1 MVRAVSVFK
10 AYDIR
15 GIAGPEIN
23 ASFSRRLGQSIVDFT
38 GASTIG
44 VGRDIRT
51 SGLELHEALMDG
63 IRSSGCDVVNLGI
76 VPTGVIYRSTV
87 DMEIDVAVAITA
99 SHNPPEYN
107 GFKIVHHGLPLAGKD
122 LQDLKSVFD
131 SIDEEERNSDG
142 AMIDGT
148 EYVNSVLQ
156 EIVNDIGAIS
166 RSIVV
171 SVDAANAVPGPYIV
185 ELFEKLG
192 VETMAINCEWD
203 ADSPSHPADPT
214 RPENMRELSASV
226 ASSEAEFGIGVDGDG
241 DRIGVVD
248 ENGKFIHPDRLIG
261 LFAKDILVNEE
272 HDTDSEESRTI
283 LYDVKCSMG
292 VEEAI
297 ASSGGIGRMVRTGHS
312 FMKRELAIAPSI
324 KFAGEMSG
332 HLFFNDRWN
341 GFDCALYNS
350 ARLIEL
356 VARLSD
362 PKNGGIRFSDLLS
375 SVPEYPSTG
384 ESKISF
390 EGGRDEIMK
399 SVRSSFSD
407 LKFSEVDGV
416 RVAYPDGWFLCR
428 PSNTEPILIMRAE
441 GRTEA
446 SLEFILSDV
455 HARIGEIIDLSELR

>member
-1 MVRAVSVFK
+1 MFK

-15 GIAGPEIN
+15 GIAGSEIDV
-23 ASFSRRLGQSIVDFT
+23 SFSRRLGRSIVDFT
-38 GASTIG
+38 GASSIA

-51 SGLELHEALMDG
+51 SGEALHEAMMEG

-76 VPTGVIYRSTV
+76 VPTGVVYRSTV
-87 DMEIDVAVAITA
+87 DMEIDVAIAITA

-107 GFKIVHHGLPLAGKD
+107 GFKIVHSGLPMAGRD

-131 SIDEEERNSDG
+131 SISEEERVL
-142 AMIDGT
+142 DGT
-148 EYVNSVLQ
+148 LVDETGYVNSVIE
-156 EIVNDIGAIS
+156 EIVKDIGPID
-166 RSIVV
+166 RRIVV

-185 ELFEKLG
+185 DLFEKLG
-192 VETMAINCEWD
+192 VETVAINCEWN
-203 ADSPSHPADPT
+203 ADFPAHPADPT
-214 RPENMRELSASV
+214 RPANMRELSSTV
-226 ASSEAEFGIGVDGDG
+226 VSSGAEFGIGVDGDG

-248 ENGKFIHPDRLIG
+248 ENGRFIHPDRLIG
-261 LFAKDILVNEE
+261 LFAKDILLNE
-272 HDTDSEESRTI
+272 DLGKDSEESRTI

-292 VEEAI
+292 VDEAI

-312 FMKRELAIAPSI
+312 FMKRELAASPTIR
-324 KFAGEMSG
+324 FAGEMSG

-341 GFDCALYNS
+341 GFDCSLYNS

-362 PKNGGIRFSDLLS
+362 PMDGSIGFSDLLS

-384 ESKISF
+384 ESKINF

-399 SVRSSFSD
+399 LVRSSFSD
-407 LKFSEVDGV
+407 LQFSEIDGV
-416 RVAYPDGWFLCR
+416 RVTYPDGWFLCR

-446 SLEFILSDV
+446 ALESILSDV
-455 HARIGEIIDLSELR
+455 RARIGGVINLRELR

>member
-1 MVRAVSVFK
+1 MSVFK

-15 GIAGPEIN
+15 GIAGSEIDV
-23 ASFSRRLGQSIVDFT
+23 SFSRRLGRSIVDFT
-38 GASTIG
+38 GASSIA

-51 SGLELHEALMDG
+51 SGEALHEAMMEG

-76 VPTGVIYRSTV
+76 VPTGVVYRSTV
-87 DMEIDVAVAITA
+87 DMEIDVAIAITA

-107 GFKIVHHGLPLAGKD
+107 GFKIVHSGLPMAGRD

-131 SIDEEERNSDG
+131 SISEEERVL
-142 AMIDGT
+142 DGT
-148 EYVNSVLQ
+148 LVDGTGYVNSVIE
-156 EIVNDIGAIS
+156 EIVKDIGPID
-166 RSIVV
+166 RRIVV

-185 ELFEKLG
+185 DLFEKLG
-192 VETMAINCEWD
+192 VETVAINCEWN
-203 ADSPSHPADPT
+203 ADFPAHPADPT
-214 RPENMRELSASV
+214 RPANMRELSSTV
-226 ASSEAEFGIGVDGDG
+226 VSSGAEFGIGVDGDG

-248 ENGKFIHPDRLIG
+248 ENGRFIHPDRLIG
-261 LFAKDILVNEE
+261 LFAKDILLNE
-272 HDTDSEESRTI
+272 DLGKDSEESRTI

-292 VEEAI
+292 VDEAI

-312 FMKRELAIAPSI
+312 FMKRELASSPSI
-324 KFAGEMSG
+324 RFAGEMSG

-341 GFDCALYNS
+341 GFDCSLYNS

-362 PKNGGIRFSDLLS
+362 PMDGSIGFSDLLS

-384 ESKISF
+384 ESKINF

-399 SVRSSFSD
+399 LVRSSFSD
-407 LKFSEVDGV
+407 LQFSEVDGV
-416 RVAYPDGWFLCR
+416 RVTYPNGWFLCR

-446 SLEFILSDV
+446 ALESILSDV
-455 HARIGEIIDLSELR
+455 RARIGGVINLRELR

>member
-1 MVRAVSVFK
+1 MFK

-15 GIAGPEIN
+15 GIAGSEIDV
-23 ASFSRRLGQSIVDFT
+23 SFSRRLGRSIVDFT
-38 GASTIG
+38 GASSIA

-51 SGLELHEALMDG
+51 SGEALHEAMMEG

-76 VPTGVIYRSTV
+76 VPTGVVYRSTV

-107 GFKIVHHGLPLAGKD
+107 GFKIVHSGLPMAGRD

-131 SIDEEERNSDG
+131 SISEEERVL
-142 AMIDGT
+142 DGT
-148 EYVNSVLQ
+148 LVDGTGYVNSVIE
-156 EIVNDIGAIS
+156 EIVKDIGPID
-166 RSIVV
+166 RRIVV

-185 ELFEKLG
+185 DLFEKLG
-192 VETMAINCEWD
+192 VETVAINCEWN
-203 ADSPSHPADPT
+203 ADFPAHPADPT
-214 RPENMRELSASV
+214 RPANMRELSSTV
-226 ASSEAEFGIGVDGDG
+226 VSSGAEFGIGVDGDG

-248 ENGKFIHPDRLIG
+248 ENGRFIHPDRLIG
-261 LFAKDILVNEE
+261 LFAKDILLNE
-272 HDTDSEESRTI
+272 DLGKGSEESRTI

-292 VEEAI
+292 VDEAI

-312 FMKRELAIAPSI
+312 FMKRELASSPSI
-324 KFAGEMSG
+324 RFAGEMSG

-341 GFDCALYNS
+341 GFDCSLYNS

-356 VARLSD
+356 VARLSNPMD
-362 PKNGGIRFSDLLS
+362 GSIGFSDLLS

-384 ESKISF
+384 ESKINF

-407 LKFSEVDGV
+407 LQFSEVDGV
-416 RVAYPDGWFLCR
+416 RVTYPDGWFLCR

-446 SLEFILSDV
+446 ALESILSDV
-455 HARIGEIIDLSELR
+455 RARIGGAINLRELR

>member
-1 MVRAVSVFK
+1 MFK

-15 GIAGPEIN
+15 GIAGSEIDV
-23 ASFSRRLGQSIVDFT
+23 SFSRRLGRSIVDFT
-38 GASTIG
+38 GASSIA

-51 SGLELHEALMDG
+51 SGEALHEAMMEG

-76 VPTGVIYRSTV
+76 VPTGVVYRSTV
-87 DMEIDVAVAITA
+87 DMEIDVAIAITA

-107 GFKIVHHGLPLAGKD
+107 GFKIVHSGLPMAGRD

-131 SIDEEERNSDG
+131 SISEEERVL
-142 AMIDGT
+142 DGT
-148 EYVNSVLQ
+148 LVDETGYVNSVIE
-156 EIVNDIGAIS
+156 EIVKDIGPID
-166 RSIVV
+166 RRIVV

-185 ELFEKLG
+185 DLFEKLG
-192 VETMAINCEWD
+192 VETVAINCEWN
-203 ADSPSHPADPT
+203 ADFPAHPADPT
-214 RPENMRELSASV
+214 RPANMRELSSTV
-226 ASSEAEFGIGVDGDG
+226 VSSGAEFGIGVDGDG

-248 ENGKFIHPDRLIG
+248 ENGRFIHPDRLIG
-261 LFAKDILVNEE
+261 LFAKDILLNE
-272 HDTDSEESRTI
+272 DLGKDSKESRTI

-292 VEEAI
+292 VDEAI

-312 FMKRELAIAPSI
+312 FMKKELASSPSI
-324 KFAGEMSG
+324 RFAGEMSG

-341 GFDCALYNS
+341 GFDCSLYNS

-362 PKNGGIRFSDLLS
+362 PMDGSIGFSDLLS

-384 ESKISF
+384 ESKINF

-399 SVRSSFSD
+399 LVRSSFSD
-407 LKFSEVDGV
+407 LQFSEIDGV
-416 RVAYPDGWFLCR
+416 RVTYPDGWFLCR

-446 SLEFILSDV
+446 ALESILSDV
-455 HARIGEIIDLSELR
+455 RARIGGVINLRELR

>member
-1 MVRAVSVFK
+1 MFK

-15 GIAGPEIN
+15 GIAGSEIDV
-23 ASFSRRLGQSIVDFT
+23 SFSRRLGRSIVDFT
-38 GASTIG
+38 GASSIA

-51 SGLELHEALMDG
+51 SGEALHEAMMEG

-76 VPTGVIYRSTV
+76 VPTGVVYRSTV
-87 DMEIDVAVAITA
+87 DMEIDVAIAITA

-107 GFKIVHHGLPLAGKD
+107 GFKIVHSGLPMAGRD

-131 SIDEEERNSDG
+131 SISEEERVL
-142 AMIDGT
+142 DGT
-148 EYVNSVLQ
+148 LVDGTGYVNSVIE
-156 EIVNDIGAIS
+156 EIVKDIGPID
-166 RSIVV
+166 RRIVV

-185 ELFEKLG
+185 DLFEKLG
-192 VETMAINCEWD
+192 VETVAINCEWN
-203 ADSPSHPADPT
+203 ADFPAHPADPT
-214 RPENMRELSASV
+214 RPANMRELSSTV
-226 ASSEAEFGIGVDGDG
+226 VSSGAEFGIGVDGDG

-248 ENGKFIHPDRLIG
+248 ENGRFIHPDRLIG
-261 LFAKDILVNEE
+261 LFAKDILLNE
-272 HDTDSEESRTI
+272 DLGKDSEESRTI

-292 VEEAI
+292 VDEAI

-312 FMKRELAIAPSI
+312 FMKRELASSPSI
-324 KFAGEMSG
+324 RFAGEMSG

-341 GFDCALYNS
+341 GFDCSLYNS

-356 VARLSD
+356 VARLSNPMD
-362 PKNGGIRFSDLLS
+362 GSIGFSDLLS

-384 ESKISF
+384 ESKINF

-407 LKFSEVDGV
+407 LQFSEVDGV
-416 RVAYPDGWFLCR
+416 RVTYPDGWFLCR

-446 SLEFILSDV
+446 ALESILSDV
-455 HARIGEIIDLSELR
+455 RARIGGVINLRELR

>member
-1 MVRAVSVFK
+1 MFK

-15 GIAGPEIN
+15 GIAGSEIDV
-23 ASFSRRLGQSIVDFT
+23 SFSRRLGRSIVDFT
-38 GASTIG
+38 GASSIA

-51 SGLELHEALMDG
+51 SGEALHEAMMEG

-76 VPTGVIYRSTV
+76 VPTGVVYRSTV
-87 DMEIDVAVAITA
+87 DMEIDVAIAITA

-107 GFKIVHHGLPLAGKD
+107 GFKIVHSGLPMAGRD

-131 SIDEEERNSDG
+131 SISEEERVL
-142 AMIDGT
+142 DGT
-148 EYVNSVLQ
+148 LVDETGYVNSVIE
-156 EIVNDIGAIS
+156 EIVKDIGPID
-166 RSIVV
+166 RRIVV

-185 ELFEKLG
+185 DLFEKLG
-192 VETMAINCEWD
+192 VETVAINCEWN
-203 ADSPSHPADPT
+203 ADFPAHPADPT
-214 RPENMRELSASV
+214 RPANMRELSSTV
-226 ASSEAEFGIGVDGDG
+226 VSSGAEFGIGVDGDG

-248 ENGKFIHPDRLIG
+248 ENGRFIHPDRLIG
-261 LFAKDILVNEE
+261 LFAKDILLNE
-272 HDTDSEESRTI
+272 DLGKDSEESRTI

-292 VEEAI
+292 VDEAI

-312 FMKRELAIAPSI
+312 FMKRELASSPSI
-324 KFAGEMSG
+324 RFAGEMSG

-341 GFDCALYNS
+341 GFDCSLYNS

-362 PKNGGIRFSDLLS
+362 PMDGSIGFSDLLS

-384 ESKISF
+384 ESKINF

-399 SVRSSFSD
+399 LVRSSFSD
-407 LKFSEVDGV
+407 LQFSEIDGV
-416 RVAYPDGWFLCR
+416 RVTYPDGWFLCR

-446 SLEFILSDV
+446 ALESILSDV
-455 HARIGEIIDLSELR
+455 RARIGGVINLRELR

>member
-1 MVRAVSVFK
+1 MFK

-15 GIAGPEIN
+15 GIAGSEIDV
-23 ASFSRRLGQSIVDFT
+23 SFSRRLGRSIVDFT
-38 GASTIG
+38 GASSIA

-51 SGLELHEALMDG
+51 SGEALHRAMMEG

-76 VPTGVIYRSTV
+76 VPTGVVYRSTV
-87 DMEIDVAVAITA
+87 DMEIDVAIAITA

-107 GFKIVHHGLPLAGKD
+107 GFKIVHSGLPMAGRD

-131 SIDEEERNSDG
+131 SISEEERVL
-142 AMIDGT
+142 DGT
-148 EYVNSVLQ
+148 LVDGTGYVNSVIE
-156 EIVNDIGAIS
+156 EIVKDIGPIE
-166 RSIVV
+166 RRIVV

-185 ELFEKLG
+185 DLFEKLG
-192 VETMAINCEWD
+192 VETVAINCEWN
-203 ADSPSHPADPT
+203 ADFPAHPADPT
-214 RPENMRELSASV
+214 RPANMRELSSTV
-226 ASSEAEFGIGVDGDG
+226 VSSGAEFGIGVDGDG

-248 ENGKFIHPDRLIG
+248 ENGRFIHPDRLIG
-261 LFAKDILVNEE
+261 LFAKDILLNEDLGK
-272 HDTDSEESRTI
+272 HSKESRTI

-292 VEEAI
+292 VDEAI

-312 FMKRELAIAPSI
+312 FMKRELATSPSI
-324 KFAGEMSG
+324 RFAGEMSG

-341 GFDCALYNS
+341 GFDCSLYNS

-356 VARLSD
+356 VARLSNPMD
-362 PKNGGIRFSDLLS
+362 GSIGFSDLLS

-384 ESKISF
+384 ESKINF

-407 LKFSEVDGV
+407 LQFSEVDGV
-416 RVAYPDGWFLCR
+416 RVTYPNGWFLCR

-446 SLEFILSDV
+446 ALESILSDV
-455 HARIGEIIDLSELR
+455 RARIGGVINLRELR

>member
-1 MVRAVSVFK
+1 MFK

-15 GIAGPEIN
+15 GIAGSEIDV
-23 ASFSRRLGQSIVDFT
+23 SFSRRLGRSIVDFT
-38 GASTIG
+38 GASSIA

-51 SGLELHEALMDG
+51 SGEALHEAMMEG

-76 VPTGVIYRSTV
+76 VPTGVVYRSTV
-87 DMEIDVAVAITA
+87 DMEIDVAIAITA

-107 GFKIVHHGLPLAGKD
+107 GFKIVHSGLPMAGRD

-131 SIDEEERNSDG
+131 SISEEERVL
-142 AMIDGT
+142 DGT
-148 EYVNSVLQ
+148 LVDGTGYVNSVIE
-156 EIVNDIGAIS
+156 EIVKDIGPID
-166 RSIVV
+166 RRIVV

-185 ELFEKLG
+185 DLFEKLG
-192 VETMAINCEWD
+192 VETVAINCEWN
-203 ADSPSHPADPT
+203 ADFPAHPADPT
-214 RPENMRELSASV
+214 RPANMRELSSTV
-226 ASSEAEFGIGVDGDG
+226 VSSGAEFGIGVDGDG

-248 ENGKFIHPDRLIG
+248 ENGRFIHPDRLIG
-261 LFAKDILVNEE
+261 LFAKDILLNE
-272 HDTDSEESRTI
+272 DLGKDSEESRTI

-292 VEEAI
+292 VDEAI

-312 FMKRELAIAPSI
+312 FMKRELASSPSI
-324 KFAGEMSG
+324 RFAGEMSG

-341 GFDCALYNS
+341 GFDCSLYNS

-362 PKNGGIRFSDLLS
+362 PMDGSIGFSDLLS

-384 ESKISF
+384 ESKINF

-399 SVRSSFSD
+399 LVRSSFSD
-407 LKFSEVDGV
+407 LQLSEVDGV
-416 RVAYPDGWFLCR
+416 RVTYPDGWFLCR

-446 SLEFILSDV
+446 ALESILSDV
-455 HARIGEIIDLSELR
+455 RARIGGAINLRELR

>member
-1 MVRAVSVFK
+1 MSVFK

-15 GIAGPEIN
+15 GIAGSEIDV
-23 ASFSRRLGQSIVDFT
+23 SFSRRLGRSIVDFT
-38 GASTIG
+38 GASSIA

-51 SGLELHEALMDG
+51 SGEALHEAMMEG

-76 VPTGVIYRSTV
+76 VPTGVVYRSTV
-87 DMEIDVAVAITA
+87 DMEIDVAIAITA

-107 GFKIVHHGLPLAGKD
+107 GFKIVHSGLPMAGRD

-131 SIDEEERNSDG
+131 SISEEERVL
-142 AMIDGT
+142 DGT
-148 EYVNSVLQ
+148 LVDGTGYVNSVIE
-156 EIVNDIGAIS
+156 EIVKDIGPID
-166 RSIVV
+166 RRIVV

-185 ELFEKLG
+185 DLFEKLG
-192 VETMAINCEWD
+192 VETVAINCEWN
-203 ADSPSHPADPT
+203 ADFPAHPADPT
-214 RPENMRELSASV
+214 RPANMRELSSTV
-226 ASSEAEFGIGVDGDG
+226 VSSGAEFGIGVDGDG

-248 ENGKFIHPDRLIG
+248 ENGRFIHPDRLIG
-261 LFAKDILVNEE
+261 LFAKDILLNE
-272 HDTDSEESRTI
+272 DLGKDSEESRTI

-292 VEEAI
+292 VDEAI

-312 FMKRELAIAPSI
+312 FMKRELASSPSI
-324 KFAGEMSG
+324 RFAGEMSG

-341 GFDCALYNS
+341 GFDCSLYNS

-362 PKNGGIRFSDLLS
+362 PMDGSIGFSDLLS

-384 ESKISF
+384 ESKINF

-399 SVRSSFSD
+399 LVRSSFSD
-407 LKFSEVDGV
+407 LQFSEVDGV
-416 RVAYPDGWFLCR
+416 RVTYPDGWFLCR
-428 PSNTEPILIMRAE
+428 PSNTEPTLIMRAE

-446 SLEFILSDV
+446 ALESILSDV
-455 HARIGEIIDLSELR
+455 RARIGGVINLRELR

>member
-1 MVRAVSVFK
+1 MFK

-15 GIAGPEIN
+15 GIAGSEIDV
-23 ASFSRRLGQSIVDFT
+23 SFSRRLRRSIVDFT
-38 GASTIG
+38 GASSIA

-51 SGLELHEALMDG
+51 SGEALHEAMMEG

-76 VPTGVIYRSTV
+76 VPTGVVYRSTV
-87 DMEIDVAVAITA
+87 DMEIDVAIAITA

-107 GFKIVHHGLPLAGKD
+107 GFKIVHSGLPMAGRD

-131 SIDEEERNSDG
+131 SISEEERVL
-142 AMIDGT
+142 DGT
-148 EYVNSVLQ
+148 LVDGTGYVNSVIE
-156 EIVNDIGAIS
+156 EIVKDIGPID
-166 RSIVV
+166 RRIVV

-185 ELFEKLG
+185 DLFEKLG
-192 VETMAINCEWD
+192 VETVAINCEWN
-203 ADSPSHPADPT
+203 ADFPAHPADPT
-214 RPENMRELSASV
+214 RPANMRELSSTV
-226 ASSEAEFGIGVDGDG
+226 VSSGAEFGIGVDGDG

-248 ENGKFIHPDRLIG
+248 ENGRFIHPDRLIG
-261 LFAKDILVNEE
+261 LFAKDILLNE
-272 HDTDSEESRTI
+272 DLGKDSEESRTI

-292 VEEAI
+292 VDEAI

-312 FMKRELAIAPSI
+312 FMKRELASSPSI
-324 KFAGEMSG
+324 RFAGEMSG

-341 GFDCALYNS
+341 GFDCSLYNS

-362 PKNGGIRFSDLLS
+362 PMDGSIGFSDLLS

-384 ESKISF
+384 ESKINF

-399 SVRSSFSD
+399 LVRSSFSD
-407 LKFSEVDGV
+407 LQFSEVDGV
-416 RVAYPDGWFLCR
+416 RVTYPNGWFLCR

-446 SLEFILSDV
+446 ALESILSDV
-455 HARIGEIIDLSELR
+455 RARIGGVINLRELR

>member
-1 MVRAVSVFK
+1 MSVFK

-15 GIAGPEIN
+15 GIAGSEIDV
-23 ASFSRRLGQSIVDFT
+23 SFSRRLGRSIVDFT
-38 GASTIG
+38 GASSIA

-51 SGLELHEALMDG
+51 SGEALHEAMMEG

-76 VPTGVIYRSTV
+76 VPTGVVYRSTV
-87 DMEIDVAVAITA
+87 DMEIDVAIAITA

-107 GFKIVHHGLPLAGKD
+107 GFKIVHSGLPMAGRD

-131 SIDEEERNSDG
+131 SISEEERVL
-142 AMIDGT
+142 DGT
-148 EYVNSVLQ
+148 LVDETGYVNSVIE
-156 EIVNDIGAIS
+156 EIVKDIGPID
-166 RSIVV
+166 RRIVV

-185 ELFEKLG
+185 DLFEKLG
-192 VETMAINCEWD
+192 VETVAINCEWN
-203 ADSPSHPADPT
+203 ADFPAHPADPT
-214 RPENMRELSASV
+214 RPANMRELSSTV
-226 ASSEAEFGIGVDGDG
+226 VSSGAEFGIGVDGDG

-248 ENGKFIHPDRLIG
+248 ENGRFIHPDRLIG
-261 LFAKDILVNEE
+261 LFAKDILLNE
-272 HDTDSEESRTI
+272 DLGKDSEERRTI

-292 VEEAI
+292 VDEAI

-312 FMKRELAIAPSI
+312 FMKKELASSPSI
-324 KFAGEMSG
+324 RFAGEMSG

-341 GFDCALYNS
+341 GFDCSLYNS

-362 PKNGGIRFSDLLS
+362 PMDGSIGFSDLLS

-384 ESKISF
+384 ESKINF

-399 SVRSSFSD
+399 LVSSSFSD
-407 LKFSEVDGV
+407 LQFSEIDGV
-416 RVAYPDGWFLCR
+416 RVTYPDGWFLCR

-446 SLEFILSDV
+446 ALESILSDV
-455 HARIGEIIDLSELR
+455 RARIGGVINLRELR

>member
-1 MVRAVSVFK
+1 MFK

-15 GIAGPEIN
+15 GIAGSEIDV
-23 ASFSRRLGQSIVDFT
+23 SFSRRLGRSIVDFT
-38 GASTIG
+38 GASSIA

-51 SGLELHEALMDG
+51 SGEALHEAMMEG

-76 VPTGVIYRSTV
+76 VPTGVVYRSTV
-87 DMEIDVAVAITA
+87 DMEIDVAIAITA

-107 GFKIVHHGLPLAGKD
+107 GFKIVHSGLPMAGRD

-131 SIDEEERNSDG
+131 SISEEERVL
-142 AMIDGT
+142 DGT
-148 EYVNSVLQ
+148 LVDGTGYVNSVIE
-156 EIVNDIGAIS
+156 EIVKDIGPID
-166 RSIVV
+166 RRIVV

-185 ELFEKLG
+185 DLFEKLG
-192 VETMAINCEWD
+192 VETVAINCEWN
-203 ADSPSHPADPT
+203 ADFPAHPADPT
-214 RPENMRELSASV
+214 RPANMRELSSTV
-226 ASSEAEFGIGVDGDG
+226 VSSGAEFGIGVDGDG

-248 ENGKFIHPDRLIG
+248 ENGRFIHPDRLIG
-261 LFAKDILVNEE
+261 LFAKDILLNE
-272 HDTDSEESRTI
+272 DLGKDSEESRTI

-292 VEEAI
+292 VDEAI

-312 FMKRELAIAPSI
+312 FMKRELASSPSI
-324 KFAGEMSG
+324 RFAGEMSG

-341 GFDCALYNS
+341 GFDCSLYNS

-362 PKNGGIRFSDLLS
+362 PMDGSIGFSDLLS

-384 ESKISF
+384 ESKINF

-399 SVRSSFSD
+399 LVRSSFSD
-407 LKFSEVDGV
+407 LQFSEVDGV
-416 RVAYPDGWFLCR
+416 RVTYPNGWFLCR

-446 SLEFILSDV
+446 ALESILSDV
-455 HARIGEIIDLSELR
+455 HTRIGGIINLRELR

>member
-1 MVRAVSVFK
+1 MSVFK

-15 GIAGPEIN
+15 GIAGSEIDV
-23 ASFSRRLGQSIVDFT
+23 SFSRRLGRSIVDFT
-38 GASTIG
+38 GASSIA

-51 SGLELHEALMDG
+51 SGEALHEAMMEG

-76 VPTGVIYRSTV
+76 VPTGVVYRSTV
-87 DMEIDVAVAITA
+87 DMEIDVAIAITA

-107 GFKIVHHGLPLAGKD
+107 GFKIVHSGLPMAGRD

-131 SIDEEERNSDG
+131 SISEEERVL
-142 AMIDGT
+142 DGT
-148 EYVNSVLQ
+148 LVDETGYVNSVIE
-156 EIVNDIGAIS
+156 EIVKDIGPID
-166 RSIVV
+166 RRIVV

-185 ELFEKLG
+185 DLFEKLG
-192 VETMAINCEWD
+192 VETVAINCEWN
-203 ADSPSHPADPT
+203 ADFPAHPADPT
-214 RPENMRELSASV
+214 RPANMRELSSTV
-226 ASSEAEFGIGVDGDG
+226 VSSGAEFGIGVDGDG

-248 ENGKFIHPDRLIG
+248 ENGRFIHPDRLIG
-261 LFAKDILVNEE
+261 LFAKDILLNE
-272 HDTDSEESRTI
+272 DLCKDSEERRTI

-292 VEEAI
+292 VDEAI

-312 FMKRELAIAPSI
+312 FMKKELASSPSI
-324 KFAGEMSG
+324 RFAGEMSG

-341 GFDCALYNS
+341 GFDCSLYNS

-362 PKNGGIRFSDLLS
+362 PMDGSIGFSDLLS

-384 ESKISF
+384 ESKINF

-399 SVRSSFSD
+399 LVSSSFSD
-407 LKFSEVDGV
+407 LQFSEIDGV
-416 RVAYPDGWFLCR
+416 RVTYPDGWFLCR

-446 SLEFILSDV
+446 ALESILSDV
-455 HARIGEIIDLSELR
+455 RARIGGVINLRELR

>member
-1 MVRAVSVFK
+1 MSVFK

-15 GIAGPEIN
+15 GIAGSEIDV
-23 ASFSRRLGQSIVDFT
+23 SFSRRLGRSIVDFT
-38 GASTIG
+38 GASSIA

-51 SGLELHEALMDG
+51 SGEALHEAMMEG

-76 VPTGVIYRSTV
+76 VPTGVVYRSTV
-87 DMEIDVAVAITA
+87 DMEIDVAIAITA

-107 GFKIVHHGLPLAGKD
+107 GFKIVHSGLPMAGRD

-131 SIDEEERNSDG
+131 SISEEERVL
-142 AMIDGT
+142 DGT
-148 EYVNSVLQ
+148 LVDETGYVNSVIE
-156 EIVNDIGAIS
+156 EIVKDIGPID
-166 RSIVV
+166 RRIVV

-185 ELFEKLG
+185 DLFEKLG
-192 VETMAINCEWD
+192 VETVAINCEWN
-203 ADSPSHPADPT
+203 ADFPAHPADPT
-214 RPENMRELSASV
+214 RPANMRELSSTV
-226 ASSEAEFGIGVDGDG
+226 VSSGAEFGIGVDGDG

-248 ENGKFIHPDRLIG
+248 ENGRFIHPDRLIG
-261 LFAKDILVNEE
+261 LFAKDILLNE
-272 HDTDSEESRTI
+272 DLGKDSEERRTI

-292 VEEAI
+292 VDEAI

-312 FMKRELAIAPSI
+312 FMKKELASSPSI
-324 KFAGEMSG
+324 RFAGEMSG

-341 GFDCALYNS
+341 GFDCSLYNS

-362 PKNGGIRFSDLLS
+362 PMDGSIGFSDLLS

-384 ESKISF
+384 ESKINF

-399 SVRSSFSD
+399 LVRSSFSD
-407 LKFSEVDGV
+407 LQFSEIDGV
-416 RVAYPDGWFLCR
+416 RVTYPDGWFLCR

-446 SLEFILSDV
+446 ALESILSDV
-455 HARIGEIIDLSELR
+455 RARIGGVINLRELR

>member
-1 MVRAVSVFK
+1 MFK

-15 GIAGPEIN
+15 GIAGSEIDV
-23 ASFSRRLGQSIVDFT
+23 SFSRRLGRSIVDFT
-38 GASTIG
+38 GASSIA

-51 SGLELHEALMDG
+51 SGEALHRAMMEG

-76 VPTGVIYRSTV
+76 VPTGVVYRSTV
-87 DMEIDVAVAITA
+87 DMDIDVAIAITA

-107 GFKIVHHGLPLAGKD
+107 GFKIVHSGLPMAGRD

-131 SIDEEERNSDG
+131 SISEEERVL
-142 AMIDGT
+142 DGT
-148 EYVNSVLQ
+148 LVDETGYVNSVIE
-156 EIVNDIGAIS
+156 EIVKDIGPID
-166 RSIVV
+166 RRIVV

-185 ELFEKLG
+185 DLFEKLG
-192 VETMAINCEWD
+192 VETVAINCEWN
-203 ADSPSHPADPT
+203 ADFPAHPADPT
-214 RPENMRELSASV
+214 RPANMRELSSTV
-226 ASSEAEFGIGVDGDG
+226 VSSGAEFGIGVDGDG

-248 ENGKFIHPDRLIG
+248 ENGRFIHPDRLIG
-261 LFAKDILVNEE
+261 LFAKDILLNE
-272 HDTDSEESRTI
+272 DLGKDSEERRTI

-292 VEEAI
+292 VDEAI

-312 FMKRELAIAPSI
+312 FMKKELASSPSI
-324 KFAGEMSG
+324 RFAGEMSG

-341 GFDCALYNS
+341 GFDCSLYNS

-362 PKNGGIRFSDLLS
+362 PMDGSIGFSDLLS

-384 ESKISF
+384 ESKINF

-399 SVRSSFSD
+399 LVSSSFSD
-407 LKFSEVDGV
+407 LQFSEIDGV
-416 RVAYPDGWFLCR
+416 RVTYPDGWFLCR

-446 SLEFILSDV
+446 ALESILSDV
-455 HARIGEIIDLSELR
+455 RVRIGGVINLRELR

>member
-1 MVRAVSVFK
+1 MFK

-15 GIAGPEIN
+15 GIAGSEIDV
-23 ASFSRRLGQSIVDFT
+23 SFSRRLGRSIVDFT
-38 GASTIG
+38 GASSIA

-51 SGLELHEALMDG
+51 SGEALHEAMMEG

-76 VPTGVIYRSTV
+76 VPTGVVYRSTV
-87 DMEIDVAVAITA
+87 DMEIDVAIAITA

-107 GFKIVHHGLPLAGKD
+107 GFKIVHSGLPMAGRD

-131 SIDEEERNSDG
+131 SISEEERVL
-142 AMIDGT
+142 DGT
-148 EYVNSVLQ
+148 LVDGTGYVNSVIE
-156 EIVNDIGAIS
+156 EIVKDIGPID
-166 RSIVV
+166 RRIVV

-185 ELFEKLG
+185 DLFEKLG
-192 VETMAINCEWD
+192 VETVAINCEWN
-203 ADSPSHPADPT
+203 ADFPAHPADPT
-214 RPENMRELSASV
+214 RPANMRELSSTV
-226 ASSEAEFGIGVDGDG
+226 VSSGAEFGIGVDGDG

-248 ENGKFIHPDRLIG
+248 ENGRFIHPDRLIG
-261 LFAKDILVNEE
+261 LFAKDILLNE
-272 HDTDSEESRTI
+272 DLGKDSKESRTI

-292 VEEAI
+292 VDEAI

-312 FMKRELAIAPSI
+312 FMKRELASSPSI
-324 KFAGEMSG
+324 RFAGEMSG

-341 GFDCALYNS
+341 GFDCSLYNS

-362 PKNGGIRFSDLLS
+362 PMDGSIGFSDLLS

-384 ESKISF
+384 ESKINF

-399 SVRSSFSD
+399 LVRSSFSD
-407 LKFSEVDGV
+407 LQFSEVDGV
-416 RVAYPDGWFLCR
+416 RVTYPDGWFLCR

-446 SLEFILSDV
+446 ALESILSDV
-455 HARIGEIIDLSELR
+455 RARIGGVINLRELR

>member
-1 MVRAVSVFK
+1 MFK

-15 GIAGPEIN
+15 GIAGSEIDV
-23 ASFSRRLGQSIVDFT
+23 SFSRRLGRSIVDFT
-38 GASTIG
+38 GASSIA

-51 SGLELHEALMDG
+51 SGEALHEAMMEG

-76 VPTGVIYRSTV
+76 VPTGVVYRSTV
-87 DMEIDVAVAITA
+87 DMEIDVAIAITA

-107 GFKIVHHGLPLAGKD
+107 GFKIVHSGLPMAGRD

-131 SIDEEERNSDG
+131 SISEEERVL
-142 AMIDGT
+142 DGT
-148 EYVNSVLQ
+148 LVDGTGYVNSVIE
-156 EIVNDIGAIS
+156 EIVKDIGPID
-166 RSIVV
+166 RRIVV

-185 ELFEKLG
+185 DLFEKLG
-192 VETMAINCEWD
+192 VETVAINCEWN
-203 ADSPSHPADPT
+203 ADFPAHPADPT
-214 RPENMRELSASV
+214 RPANMRELSSTV
-226 ASSEAEFGIGVDGDG
+226 VSSGAEFGIGVDGDG

-248 ENGKFIHPDRLIG
+248 ENGRFIHPDRLIG
-261 LFAKDILVNEE
+261 LFAKDILLNE
-272 HDTDSEESRTI
+272 DLGKDSEESRTI

-292 VEEAI
+292 VDEAI

-312 FMKRELAIAPSI
+312 FMKRELASSPSI
-324 KFAGEMSG
+324 RFAGEMSG

-341 GFDCALYNS
+341 GFDCSLYNS

-362 PKNGGIRFSDLLS
+362 PMDGSIGFSDLLS

-384 ESKISF
+384 ESKINF

-399 SVRSSFSD
+399 LVRSSFSD
-407 LKFSEVDGV
+407 LQFSEVDGV
-416 RVAYPDGWFLCR
+416 RVTYPNGWFLCR

-446 SLEFILSDV
+446 ALESILSDV
-455 HARIGEIIDLSELR
+455 RARIGGVINLRELR

>member
-1 MVRAVSVFK
+1 MFK

-15 GIAGPEIN
+15 GIAGSEIDV
-23 ASFSRRLGQSIVDFT
+23 SFSRRLGRSIVDFT
-38 GASTIG
+38 GASSIA

-51 SGLELHEALMDG
+51 SGEALHEAMMEG

-76 VPTGVIYRSTV
+76 VPTGVVYRSTV
-87 DMEIDVAVAITA
+87 DMEIDVAIAITA

-107 GFKIVHHGLPLAGKD
+107 GFKIVHSGLPMAGRD

-131 SIDEEERNSDG
+131 SISEEERVL
-142 AMIDGT
+142 DGT
-148 EYVNSVLQ
+148 LVDGTGYVNSVIE
-156 EIVNDIGAIS
+156 EIVKDIGPID
-166 RSIVV
+166 RRIVV

-185 ELFEKLG
+185 DLFETLG
-192 VETMAINCEWD
+192 VETVAINCEWN
-203 ADSPSHPADPT
+203 ADFPAHPADPT
-214 RPENMRELSASV
+214 RPANMRELSSTV
-226 ASSEAEFGIGVDGDG
+226 VSSGAEFGIGVDGDG

-248 ENGKFIHPDRLIG
+248 ENGRFIHPDRLIG
-261 LFAKDILVNEE
+261 LFAKDILLNE
-272 HDTDSEESRTI
+272 DLGKDSEESRTI

-292 VEEAI
+292 VDEAI

-312 FMKRELAIAPSI
+312 FMKRELASSPSI
-324 KFAGEMSG
+324 RFAGEMSG

-341 GFDCALYNS
+341 GFDCSLYNS

-362 PKNGGIRFSDLLS
+362 PMDGSIGFSDLLS

-384 ESKISF
+384 ESKINF

-399 SVRSSFSD
+399 LVRSSFSD
-407 LKFSEVDGV
+407 LQFSEVDGV
-416 RVAYPDGWFLCR
+416 RVTYPNGWFLCR

-446 SLEFILSDV
+446 ALESILSDV
-455 HARIGEIIDLSELR
+455 RARIGGGFNLRELR

>member
-1 MVRAVSVFK
+1 MSVFK

-15 GIAGPEIN
+15 GIAGSEID
-23 ASFSRRLGQSIVDFT
+23 ASFSRRLGRSIVDFT
-38 GASTIG
+38 GASSIA

-51 SGLELHEALMDG
+51 SGKELIEAMMDG

-76 VPTGVIYRSTV
+76 VPTGVVYRSTV
-87 DMEIDVAVAITA
+87 GMEIDVAVAITA

-107 GFKIVHHGLPLAGKD
+107 GFKIVHSGLPMAGSD
-122 LQDLKSVFD
+122 LQDLRFIFD
-131 SIDEEERNSDG
+131 SISEEEGSLDG
-142 AMIDGT
+142 ALIDGT
-148 EYVNSVLQ
+148 GYVNSVIE
-156 EIVNDIGAIS
+156 EIVKDVGRIN
-166 RSIVV
+166 RKIVV
-171 SVDAANAVPGPYIV
+171 SVDAANAVPGPYV
-185 ELFEKLG
+185 VDLFEKLG
-192 VETMAINCEWD
+192 VETVAINCEWN
-203 ADSPSHPADPT
+203 ADFPAHPADPT
-214 RPENMRELSASV
+214 RPDNMRELSASV
-226 ASSEAEFGIGVDGDG
+226 VSSGAEFGIGLDGDG

-248 ENGKFIHPDRLIG
+248 ENGRFIHPDRLIG
-261 LFAKDILVNEE
+261 LFAKDILLNEE
-272 HDTDSEESRTI
+272 PRGDSEESRTV

-292 VEEAI
+292 VDEAI

-312 FMKRELAIAPSI
+312 FMKRELATSPSI
-324 KFAGEMSG
+324 RFAGEMSG

-341 GFDCALYNS
+341 GFDCSLYNS

-362 PKNGGIRFSDLLS
+362 PKNGGIGFSDLLS

-384 ESKISF
+384 ESKIGF
-390 EGGRDEIMK
+390 EGERGEIMK

-407 LKFSEVDGV
+407 LQFSEVDGV

-446 SLEFILSDV
+446 ALESILSDV
-455 HARIGEIIDLSELR
+455 HARIGGIIDLIELR

>member
-1 MVRAVSVFK
+1 MFK

-15 GIAGPEIN
+15 GIAGSEIDV
-23 ASFSRRLGQSIVDFT
+23 SFSRRLGRSIVDFT
-38 GASTIG
+38 GASSIA

-51 SGLELHEALMDG
+51 SGEALHEAMMEG

-76 VPTGVIYRSTV
+76 VPTGVVYRSTV
-87 DMEIDVAVAITA
+87 DMEIDVAIAITA

-107 GFKIVHHGLPLAGKD
+107 GFKIVHSGLPMAGRD

-131 SIDEEERNSDG
+131 SISEEERVL
-142 AMIDGT
+142 DGT
-148 EYVNSVLQ
+148 LVDETGYVNSVIE
-156 EIVNDIGAIS
+156 EIVKDIGPID
-166 RSIVV
+166 RRIVV

-185 ELFEKLG
+185 DLFEKLG
-192 VETMAINCEWD
+192 VETVAINCEWN
-203 ADSPSHPADPT
+203 ADFPAHPADPT
-214 RPENMRELSASV
+214 RPANMRELSSTV
-226 ASSEAEFGIGVDGDG
+226 VSSGAEFGIGVDGDG

-248 ENGKFIHPDRLIG
+248 ENGRFIHPDRLIG
-261 LFAKDILVNEE
+261 LFAKDILLNE
-272 HDTDSEESRTI
+272 DLGKDSEERRTI

-292 VEEAI
+292 VDEAI

-312 FMKRELAIAPSI
+312 FMKKELASSPSI
-324 KFAGEMSG
+324 RFAGEMSG

-341 GFDCALYNS
+341 GFDCSLYNS

-362 PKNGGIRFSDLLS
+362 PMDGSIGFSDLLS

-384 ESKISF
+384 ESKINF

-399 SVRSSFSD
+399 LVRSSFSD
-407 LKFSEVDGV
+407 LQFSEIDGV
-416 RVAYPDGWFLCR
+416 RVTYPDGWFLCR

-446 SLEFILSDV
+446 ALESILSDV
-455 HARIGEIIDLSELR
+455 RARIGGVINLRELR

>member
-1 MVRAVSVFK
+1 VSVFK

-15 GIAGPEIN
+15 GIAGSEIDV
-23 ASFSRRLGQSIVDFT
+23 SFSRRLGRSIVDFT
-38 GASTIG
+38 GASSIA

-51 SGLELHEALMDG
+51 SGEALHEAMMEG

-76 VPTGVIYRSTV
+76 VPTGVVYRSTV
-87 DMEIDVAVAITA
+87 DMEIDVAIAITA

-107 GFKIVHHGLPLAGKD
+107 GFKIVHSGLPMAGRD

-131 SIDEEERNSDG
+131 SMSEEERVL
-142 AMIDGT
+142 DGT
-148 EYVNSVLQ
+148 LVDGTGYVNSVIE
-156 EIVNDIGAIS
+156 EIVKDIGPID
-166 RSIVV
+166 RRIVV

-185 ELFEKLG
+185 DLFEKLG
-192 VETMAINCEWD
+192 VETVAINCEWN
-203 ADSPSHPADPT
+203 ADFPAHPADPT
-214 RPENMRELSASV
+214 RPANMRELSSTV
-226 ASSEAEFGIGVDGDG
+226 VSSGAEFGIGVDGDG

-248 ENGKFIHPDRLIG
+248 ENGRFIHPDRLIG
-261 LFAKDILVNEE
+261 LFAKDILLNE
-272 HDTDSEESRTI
+272 DLGKDSEESRTI

-292 VEEAI
+292 VDEAI

-312 FMKRELAIAPSI
+312 FMKRELASSPSI
-324 KFAGEMSG
+324 RFAGEMSG

-341 GFDCALYNS
+341 GFDCSLYNS

-362 PKNGGIRFSDLLS
+362 PMDGSIGFSDLLS

-384 ESKISF
+384 ESKINF

-399 SVRSSFSD
+399 LVRSSFSD
-407 LKFSEVDGV
+407 LQFSEVDGV
-416 RVAYPDGWFLCR
+416 RVTYPNGWFLCR

-446 SLEFILSDV
+446 ALESILSDV
-455 HARIGEIIDLSELR
+455 RARIGGVINLRELR

>member
-1 MVRAVSVFK
+1 MFK

-15 GIAGPEIN
+15 GIAGSEIDV
-23 ASFSRRLGQSIVDFT
+23 SFSRRLGRSIVDFT
-38 GASTIG
+38 GASSIA

-51 SGLELHEALMDG
+51 SGEALHEAMMEG

-76 VPTGVIYRSTV
+76 VPTGVVYRSTV
-87 DMEIDVAVAITA
+87 DMEIDVAIAITA

-107 GFKIVHHGLPLAGKD
+107 GFKIVHSGLPMAGRD

-131 SIDEEERNSDG
+131 SISEEERVL
-142 AMIDGT
+142 DGT
-148 EYVNSVLQ
+148 LVDETGYVNSVIE
-156 EIVNDIGAIS
+156 EIVKDIGPID
-166 RSIVV
+166 RRIVV

-185 ELFEKLG
+185 DLFEKLG
-192 VETMAINCEWD
+192 VETVAINCEWN
-203 ADSPSHPADPT
+203 ADFPAHPADPT
-214 RPENMRELSASV
+214 RPANMRELSSTV
-226 ASSEAEFGIGVDGDG
+226 VSSGAEFGIGVDGDG

-248 ENGKFIHPDRLIG
+248 ENGRFIHPDRLIG
-261 LFAKDILVNEE
+261 LFAKDILLNE
-272 HDTDSEESRTI
+272 DLGKDSEERRTI

-292 VEEAI
+292 VDEAI

-312 FMKRELAIAPSI
+312 FMKKELASSPSI
-324 KFAGEMSG
+324 RFAGEMSG

-341 GFDCALYNS
+341 GFDCSLYNS

-362 PKNGGIRFSDLLS
+362 PMDGSIGFSDLLS

-384 ESKISF
+384 ESKINF

-399 SVRSSFSD
+399 LVSSSFSD
-407 LKFSEVDGV
+407 LQFSEIDGV
-416 RVAYPDGWFLCR
+416 RVTYPDGWFLCR

-446 SLEFILSDV
+446 ALESILSDV
-455 HARIGEIIDLSELR
+455 RARIGGVINLRELR

>member
-1 MVRAVSVFK
+1 MFK

-15 GIAGPEIN
+15 GIAGSEIDV
-23 ASFSRRLGQSIVDFT
+23 SFSRRLGRSIVDFT
-38 GASTIG
+38 GASSIA

-51 SGLELHEALMDG
+51 SGEALHEAMMEG

-76 VPTGVIYRSTV
+76 VPTGVVYRSTV
-87 DMEIDVAVAITA
+87 DMEIDVAIAITA

-107 GFKIVHHGLPLAGKD
+107 GFKIVHSGLPMAGRD

-131 SIDEEERNSDG
+131 SISEEERVL
-142 AMIDGT
+142 DGT
-148 EYVNSVLQ
+148 LVDGTGYVNSVIE
-156 EIVNDIGAIS
+156 EIVKDIGPID
-166 RSIVV
+166 RRIVV

-185 ELFEKLG
+185 DLFEKLG
-192 VETMAINCEWD
+192 VETVAINCEWN
-203 ADSPSHPADPT
+203 ADFPAHPADPT
-214 RPENMRELSASV
+214 RPANMRELSSTV
-226 ASSEAEFGIGVDGDG
+226 VSSGAEFGIGVDGDG

-248 ENGKFIHPDRLIG
+248 ENGRFIHPDRLIG
-261 LFAKDILVNEE
+261 LFAKDILLNE
-272 HDTDSEESRTI
+272 DLGKDSEESRTI

-292 VEEAI
+292 VDEAI

-312 FMKRELAIAPSI
+312 FMKRELASSPSI
-324 KFAGEMSG
+324 RFAGEMSG

-341 GFDCALYNS
+341 GFDCSLYNS

-362 PKNGGIRFSDLLS
+362 PMDGSIGFSDLLS

-384 ESKISF
+384 ESKINF

-399 SVRSSFSD
+399 LVRSSFSD
-407 LKFSEVDGV
+407 LQFSEVDGV
-416 RVAYPDGWFLCR
+416 RVTYPDGWFLCR

-446 SLEFILSDV
+446 ALESILSDV
-455 HARIGEIIDLSELR
+455 RARIGGVFNLRELR